1 MTIDFIILTFPTL
14 FMIHEFEE
22 ILLFKWWFK
31 TNAGEIKRRFPNRAE
46 KMLADYTVSTAAFS
60 FIVAEELILITAIS
74 LAAYFFKLYA
84 LFAGLALA
92 YTIHT
97 VIHLAQ
103 FIIWRGYIPA
113 IVTSIITG
121 ILSALAVLYI
131 YRSGLASILEI
142 TIYGLAQVVILFINL
157 KLFHKIA
164 KSFDRFVTTTRK

>member
-1 MTIDFIILTFPTL
+1 MTISFIILTFPTL

-22 ILLFKWWFK
+22 ILLFKWWFRKNK
-31 TNAGEIKRRFPNRAE
+31 TELERRFPNKAP
-46 KMLADYTVSTAAFS
+46 KMLEDYTVSTATFS
-60 FIVAEELILITAIS
+60 FIVAEELILVTAIS
-74 LAAYFFKLYA
+74 LAAYFFQLYA

-97 VIHLAQ
+97 VIHLVQ

-121 ILSALAVLYI
+121 ILSALAVVYI
-131 YRSGLASILEI
+131 YRTGLASILEI
-142 TIYGLAQVVILFINL
+142 TIYGLVELVIMFINL

-164 KSFDRFVTTTRK
+164 KSFDNFVKG

>member
-1 MTIDFIILTFPTL
+1 MTIGFIILTFPTL

-22 ILLFKWWFK
+22 ILLFKWWFRK
-31 TNAGEIKRRFPNRAE
+31 NANEIKRRFPNRAE

-60 FIVAEELILITAIS
+60 FIVAEELVLITAIS
-74 LAAYFFKLYA
+74 LVSYFFKLYG

-97 VIHLAQ
+97 VIHLVQ

-113 IVTSIITG
+113 IITSVITG
-121 ILSALAVLYI
+121 ILSALAVIFI
-131 YRSGLASILEI
+131 YRSGLASLLEI
-142 TIYGLAQVVILFINL
+142 TLYGLAQIVLLFINL

-164 KSFDRFVTTTRK
+164 KSFNRFVTT